1 MKGTPIARG
10 LRPTQN
16 HSMQTSPHLV
26 AAPTLETERLV
37 LRAHRVSDFTDSL
50 DLWSDPEA
58 TRFIGGRPF
67 TQEEIWAR
75 LVRYVGHWVLLG
87 YGYWVVTDKK
97 TGRFLGEVG
106 FADFKRDI
114 EPSFEGMPEIGWVLA
129 AHVHGRG
136 YATEAVRAAIAWG
149 DDHFEAARTV
159 CIIAPEN
166 QPSIRVA
173 EKCGYREFLRTTYKD
188 NPTIMFMRDRA
199 TA

>member
-1 MKGTPIARG
+1 M
-10 LRPTQN
+10 
-16 HSMQTSPHLV
+16 
-26 AAPTLETERLV
+26 
-37 LRAHRVSDFTDSL
+37 
-50 DLWSDPEA
+50 

-97 TGRFLGEVG
+97 TGCFLGEVG

-129 AHVHGRG
+129 AHAHGRG

-149 DDHFEAARTV
+149 DDHFKASRTV

-166 QPSIRVA
+166 RSSIRVA
-173 EKCGYREFLRTTYKD
+173 EKCGYREFLHTTYKD
-188 NPTIMFMRDRA
+188 KPTIMFVRDRA
-199 TA
+199 TI